1 MTSDVKIRVLTQR
14 DAEEYWN
21 LRLEALEQEPQSFT
35 DSAEEHRAMAG
46 ERSAARLRRKNHASL
61 VTGAFFKGDLVGMAG
76 FFRERHLK
84 TKHKGRIWGVYVR
97 ANCRGK
103 GLGRG
108 LLAALLERVKKLPG
122 LEQVNLSVSSSQVAA
137 RKLYRSLG
145 FETFGVE
152 DKALKIADEYLK
164 EEYMVLRLGERLNKV

>member
-14 DAEEYWN
+14 DAKAYWN
-21 LRLEALEQEPQSFT
+21 LRLEALEREPQAFIE
-35 DSAEEHRAMAG
+35 SAEEHRAMTREG
-46 ERSAARLRRKNHASL
+46 GAARLRRTNNSSL
-61 VTGAFFKGDLVGMAG
+61 VMGAFFKGELVGMAG

-97 ANCRGK
+97 ANCRGR
-103 GLGRG
+103 GLGGR
-108 LLAALLERVKKLPG
+108 LLSALLKRVEKLPG
-122 LEQVNLSVSSSQVAA
+122 LEQVNLSVSSSLAVA

-152 DKALKIADEYLK
+152 GKALKVGDTYLS
-164 EEYMVLRLGERLNKV
+164 EEYMVLRIRAPLKKA

>member
-14 DAEEYWN
+14 DREAYWN
-21 LRLEALEQEPQSFT
+21 LRLEALEREPQSFIE
-35 DSAEEHRAMAG
+35 SAEEHRAMAR
-46 ERSAARLRRKNHASL
+46 ERGAARLRRTNNSSL
-61 VTGAFFKGDLVGMAG
+61 VMGAFFQGELVGMAG

-84 TKHKGRIWGVYVR
+84 TRHKGRIWGVYVR

-103 GLGRG
+103 GLGAR
-108 LLAALLERVKKLPG
+108 LLLTLLKRLKKLPG
-122 LEQVNLSVSSSQVAA
+122 LEQVNLSVSSRLAIA

-152 DKALKIADEYLK
+152 DKALKIGDTYLS
-164 EEYMVLRLGERLNKV
+164 EEYMVLRLKEPLKKA

>member
-14 DAEEYWN
+14 DGEAYWN
-21 LRLEALEQEPQSFT
+21 LRLEALEREPQSFIE
-35 DSAEEHRAMAG
+35 SAKEHRAMAR
-46 ERSAARLRRKNHASL
+46 ERGAARLRRTNNSSL
-61 VTGAFFKGDLVGMAG
+61 VMGAFFKGELVGMAG

-84 TKHKGRIWGVYVR
+84 TRHKGRIWGVYVR

-103 GLGRG
+103 GLGGR
-108 LLAALLERVKKLPG
+108 LLLTLLKRVKKLPG
-122 LEQVNLSVSSSQVAA
+122 LEQVNLSVSSSLAVA

-152 DKALKIADEYLK
+152 DKALKIGDTYLS
-164 EEYMVLRLGERLNKV
+164 EEYMVLRLKPPLKKA

>member
-1 MTSDVKIRVLTQR
+1 MVNTR
-14 DAEEYWN
+14 
-21 LRLEALEQEPQSFT
+21 
-35 DSAEEHRAMAG
+35 
-46 ERSAARLRRKNHASL
+46 
-61 VTGAFFKGDLVGMAG
+61 FKGDLVGMAG
-76 FFRERHLK
+76 CFRERHLK
-84 TKHKGRIWGVYVR
+84 TRHKGRIWGVYVR

-152 DKALKIADEYLK
+152 DKALKIGDQYLQ
-164 EEYMVLRLGERLNKV
+164 EEYMVLRLGERLNKA